1 MVHPQPLPTNHNTEA
16 NIAVFDGDAVVNGG
30 YRYTTNAPL
39 SSRMANGRMSD
50 LTHALADFHGQSVLD
65 IGCGDGAYTIE
76 LFDRGQ
82 PALLHALDPA
92 PGAIDVAAA
101 KAGARPI
108 RFRVGSA
115 YELPYSDDSF
125 DWACFRGVLH
135 HLDRPADALGE
146 ALRVARRLLVIE
158 PSGYNPV
165 LKLLERFSPYHV
177 AHDEQSFM
185 AATLRNW
192 VRRHGG
198 TVSRAT
204 FGGLVP
210 CFCPDW
216 MARLTKA
223 VEPLVEH
230 TPLVRAVCCAVYVF
244 VAERG
249 SPPLASDPRQEK
261 AA

>member
-1 MVHPQPLPTNHNTEA
+1 MAESEA
-16 NIAVFDGDAVVNGG
+16 NIAVFDGDAQHNGG

-39 SSRMANGRMSD
+39 SSRLANGRMSD
-50 LTHALADFHGQSVLD
+50 LTHQMADFRGQSVLD
-65 IGCGDGAYTIE
+65 IGCGDGTYTLE
-76 LFDRGQ
+76 LFDRAR
-82 PALLHALDPA
+82 PSLLHGLDPA
-92 PGAIDVAAA
+92 AGAIEVATI
-101 KAGARPI
+101 KAGKRPI
-108 RFRVGSA
+108 RFQVGSA
-115 YELPYSDDSF
+115 YALPYADGAF

-135 HLDRPADALGE
+135 HLDRPQDALGE

-158 PSGYNPV
+158 PNGYNPV

-185 AATLRNW
+185 ALTLRRW

-198 TVSRAT
+198 IVRRGT

-216 MARLTKA
+216 LARLTKTA
-223 VEPLVEH
+223 EPLVER
-230 TPLVRAVCCAVYVF
+230 TPLVSALCCAVYVF
-244 VAERG
+244 VAERE
-249 SPPLASDPRQEK
+249 SINLHREK